1 MVKKVQVSREV
12 ADAAE
17 VCNKFS
23 RAMLISHVSSIYAGF
38 TMVDKSSTRLAKL
51 LVKDNY
57 ELEEVIQICFGE
69 YEVKE
74 TPVERFNYFYDKYS
88 RSDIL
93 FEKDFLGGMLAVAE
107 WFDLPVKGRE

>member
-1 MVKKVQVSREV
+1 MIEKVKVSREI
-12 ADAAE
+12 AEAAE
-17 VCNKFS
+17 ICSAFS
-23 RAMLISHVSSIYAGF
+23 RAMLISDVSSIYAGF
-38 TMVDKSSTRLAKL
+38 TMADKSSTRLAKL

-57 ELEEVIQICFGE
+57 ELEDAIQICFGE

-88 RSDIL
+88 QSDIL
-93 FEKDFLGGMLAVAE
+93 FKKDFLGGMLAVAE